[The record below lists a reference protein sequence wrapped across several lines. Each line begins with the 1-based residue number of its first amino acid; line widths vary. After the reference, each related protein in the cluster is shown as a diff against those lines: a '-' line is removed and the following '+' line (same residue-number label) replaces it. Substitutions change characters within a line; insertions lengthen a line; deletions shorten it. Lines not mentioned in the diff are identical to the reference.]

1 MMRSNK
7 WGFRVLTLASL
18 LIVSCIIH
26 AAPATGNKKVAT
38 ADARKVSQPDVRS
51 SAVLVINAEDSSV
64 LFARQAKKA
73 VPIASITKLMTALVL
88 LEGGQELDEPITITP
103 ADRDIEKGTGS
114 RLLVGATLSR
124 GDLLHIALMSS
135 DNRAAHAVGRRYPG
149 GVPGMVAAMNKK
161 ARALGMKSARFA
173 DPSGLSSRNVA
184 SPQDLSILV
193 RESAR
198 NPTIRKYS
206 TDHDFT
212 VDVGRQRRLVF
223 RNTNTLVQKPDWNI
237 LVQKTGYTNE
247 AGRCL
252 VMQAEI
258 EGRPVVMV
266 LMNSFGKY
274 TRVADARRIRR
285 WLEANQA

>member
-1 MMRSNK
+1 MMRANK
-7 WGFRVLTLASL
+7 WGFRVLTLAGL
-18 LIVSCIIH
+18 LIASFVIH
-26 AAPATGNKKVAT
+26 AAPATGTKKVAT

-51 SAVLVINAEDSSV
+51 SAVLVIDAEDSSV

-114 RLLVGATLSR
+114 RLRVGATLSR

-135 DNRAAHAVGRRYPG
+135 DNRAAHAVARRYPG

-173 DPSGLSSRNVA
+173 DPSGLSPRNVA

-193 RESAR
+193 LAAAR
-198 NPTIRKYS
+198 NPTIRKFS

-212 VDVGRQRRLVF
+212 VDVGRQRRLAF
-223 RNTNTLVQKPDWNI
+223 HNTNTLVQKSDWNI

-252 VMQAEI
+252 VMQTEI